1 MKKSLIALSAIST
14 LAFAASAIAAPA
26 IDGAKLLDERCK
38 SCHVSARA
46 KMLKKNKAEWE
57 ALVNRMV
64 TKGAKLSASEK
75 TALVDHLAKNY
86 KP

>member
-1 MKKSLIALSAIST
+1 MKKNLIVLSAISM

-26 IDGAKLLDERCK
+26 LDGAKLLDERCK

-46 KMLKKNKAEWE
+46 KMLKKNKGEWE
-57 ALVNRMV
+57 AVVNRMV
-64 TKGAKLSASEK
+64 AKGAKLSTPEK
-75 TALVDHLAKNY
+75 TALVDHLAKTY